1 MQPRVFDKANQ
12 TLIKTW
18 SCNKLSDR
26 SKGQLKYQLWQDN
39 DDQSFGIA
47 LSENESSGGFSA
59 ELIKVD
65 QIISTLQKLYQ
76 AAKPFHAVALKG
88 LFVGKSVNNESFLGA
103 ALVDQGVIRQH
114 PQTARLLEVN
124 DEYELWPL
132 SFDDVVQQSSAPSG
146 SSNEIKSASGKRGP
160 KPKNQQSTQDDG
172 SDPLANV
179 EDENAVHQNPI

>member
-1 MQPRVFDKANQ
+1 MQPRIFDKANQ

-76 AAKPFHAVALKG
+76 TAKPFHAVALKG
-88 LFVGKSVNNESFLGA
+88 LFVGKSVNNASFLGA
-103 ALVDQGVIRQH
+103 ALVDQGVIRLH

-132 SFDDVVQQSSAPSG
+132 SFDEFAPAGLIASDTD
-146 SSNEIKSASGKRGP
+146 SDTKSVGGKRGP
-160 KPKNQQSTQDDG
+160 KPKNQQPTQDESPKSVQKEG
-172 SDPLANV
+172 GQ
-179 EDENAVHQNPI
+179 DEVHQNPI